1 MYKRQALIRI
11 EEATEFYGAIA
22 GEAAKK
28 GELYENYFV
37 SGNLGGIDRISFAET
52 AMPISY
58 EEMVKT
64 EGFPEEFTE
73 FLLTFVADDVIVAEI
88 PFHYGD
94 SLSITQIPEVPKKE
108 GYYANWELFTYQN
121 MEFNEVIEA
130 VYTKEL
136 TVISSE
142 EKAENKKMAVLL
154 LEGIF
159 DEKAAVTIRDIRE
172 SAEVELKEKENLL
185 SGWHIEVN
193 NPRQEENHYTAY
205 IQRPVEEKNVQLW
218 KMQDGKWIEINC
230 VESGSYLMFEMDGDT
245 ADICLIG
252 VSHNQKILFT
262 AAAGVLV
269 VGGLGIFIR
278 NWHKKRKN
286 KKTDKEN
293 RIEKEQ
299 KAG

>member
-1 MYKRQALIRI
+1 M
-11 EEATEFYGAIA
+11 
-22 GEAAKK
+22 
-28 GELYENYFV
+28 
-37 SGNLGGIDRISFAET
+37 
-52 AMPISY
+52 
-58 EEMVKT
+58 
-64 EGFPEEFTE
+64 
-73 FLLTFVADDVIVAEI
+73 
-88 PFHYGD
+88 
-94 SLSITQIPEVPKKE
+94 
-108 GYYANWELFTYQN
+108 
-121 MEFNEVIEA
+121 
-130 VYTKEL
+130 
-136 TVISSE
+136 
-142 EKAENKKMAVLL
+142 
-154 LEGIF
+154 
-159 DEKAAVTIRDIRE
+159 
-172 SAEVELKEKENLL
+172 L

-218 KMQDGKWIEINC
+218 KMQDGKLIEINC